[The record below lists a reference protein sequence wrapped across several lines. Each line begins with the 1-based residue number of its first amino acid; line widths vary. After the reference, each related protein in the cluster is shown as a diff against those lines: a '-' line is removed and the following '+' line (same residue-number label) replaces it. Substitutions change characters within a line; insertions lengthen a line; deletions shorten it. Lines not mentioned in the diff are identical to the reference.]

1 MVIQTIRLFTLSH
14 FPFMAVYMDKV
25 MVETREMDIVD
36 ITHDV
41 EKIVEKSGIKNG
53 IACIFCPGSTG
64 AITTIEHES
73 GLLYD
78 LPAVLE
84 RIAPKAAYY
93 KHEERWHDGN
103 GHSHVRA
110 SLVGPSL
117 TVPVVNNALKLGTWQ
132 QIVFVECDVRPRHR
146 ELVVH
151 VLG

>member
-25 MVETREMDIVD
+25 MVESREMDIVD
-36 ITHDV
+36 ITNDV
-41 EKIVEKSGIKNG
+41 EKIVRASGIKNG

-78 LPAVLE
+78 LPAALE
-84 RIAPKAAYY
+84 RIAPRDAYY

-110 SLVGPSL
+110 SIIGPSL
-117 TVPVVNNALKLGTWQ
+117 TVPVVNGTLRLGTWQ
-132 QIVFVECDVRPRHR
+132 QIVFVECDVRHRHR
-146 ELVVH
+146 ELLVH